1 MRIANNLPALTA
13 FNSLNSTNNS
23 LQKIINALSTG
34 LRINSASD
42 DAAGFAVSE
51 KMRSQ
56 IRGLDTALRNS
67 QDGISLLQVAEGA
80 LEQTNSMLQRMREL
94 SVQASNDSLTSQDR
108 QYIQLEVDELK
119 EHIDRIAETTQFNRK
134 RILDGS
140 SGALWASS
148 SPGVK
153 VRINGGLTHTD
164 QFGQKVS
171 SEGNY
176 RLEVKAEAGL
186 NQVQKSHIFVL
197 TSEMPPIINIEELSE
212 ASAGN
217 GWIFQDGLLK
227 ITASGEYQICQM

>member
-119 EHIDRIAETTQFNRK
+119 KQIDRIAETTQFNRK

-148 SPGVK
+148 SQGVR
-153 VRINGGLTHTD
+153 VRINGGLTRTD
-164 QFGQKVS
+164 QFGQKIS
-171 SEGNY
+171 S
-176 RLEVKAEAGL
+176 L
-186 NQVQKSHIFVL
+186 
-197 TSEMPPIINIEELSE
+197 
-212 ASAGN
+212 
-217 GWIFQDGLLK
+217 QD
-227 ITASGEYQICQM
+227 